1 MRPGVSRRLPPSS
14 RQRRRP
20 GRGLPLADP
29 RESIRGRL
37 ERVKRPRIPAGRDHA
52 KGVGPPIHRTV
63 MNVSAQET
71 TRRGER
77 LLVAH
82 LESLDPRA
90 VQARERLQVLLRHKL
105 ARQLV
110 LALPPPR
117 SDPPAA
123 QGLRTPAAGPA
134 PPLPP
139 PPA

>member
-1 MRPGVSRRLPPSS
+1 MNVACPRGTSPSQPRAAMRPGVSRRLPPSS
-14 RQRRRP
+14 RQGRRP
-20 GRGLPLADP
+20 GPGLPLDAP

-63 MNVSAQET
+63 MNVLTQET

-90 VQARERLQVLLRHKL
+90 VQARERLQVLLGDE
-105 ARQLV
+105 AAPQ
-110 LALPPPR
+110 ALLRPPPHR
-117 SDPPAA
+117 PD
-123 QGLRTPAAGPA
+123 
-134 PPLPP
+134 
-139 PPA
+139 